1 MSKQVEMIEVAD
13 LRKLAIHV
21 SCRTTGQPT
30 AKQLFERNLRQ
41 LISRAPRIR
50 WWA

>member
-1 MSKQVEMIEVAD
+1 MDKQIELIEVAD
-13 LRKLAIHV
+13 LRKLAIHIQ
-21 SCRTTGQPT
+21 CRTTGKPSASDT
-30 AKQLFERNLRQ
+30 FKRNLRQ